1 MDQHVPAAVS
11 DGLRRRG
18 VDVLTAQEAG
28 MYSAKDEEHLAFAL
42 SGGRV
47 IFTQDSDFLRIHAA
61 GFRHAGLVYAHQQ
74 MPVGDVIRGLMLI
87 VEVLGAEDM
96 VGHLEFI

>member
-1 MDQHVPAAVS
+1 MDQHVPAAES
-11 DGLRRRG
+11 EGLRRRG

-47 IFTQDSDFLRIHAA
+47 IFTQDSDFLRIHAEV
-61 GFRHAGLVYAHQQ
+61 RHTGLVYAHQQ
-74 MPVGDVIRGLMLI
+74 MPVGDVIRRLMLI

-96 VGHLEFI
+96 VDHLEFV